1 MVYSLL
7 DTDLYKF
14 TTSYAYMKLFP
25 DAKCQFVFKDR
36 NNTPRTEEFLENFK
50 KAYKKYCEE
59 TFLSEEE
66 WRWLMQPD
74 IIPGIPKVYW
84 EWLFGFYYEY
94 DKVNIYLDENK
105 VLCIEGPFDYAFK
118 ASLYEIPSMFL
129 VPEVNNVDKPIAWT
143 EFINDLDNKVRI
155 AKKNEFTFSE
165 FGTRRRF
172 SQEIQDKVC
181 QYLSSYKDVC
191 SGTSNVYFA
200 KKYGMKPIG
209 THPHEWFMFHGAL
222 FGYKSA
228 NKLALENWLNVYNG
242 KFAIGLTDTYTSLNF
257 FKAFDDHLARAYD
270 GIRQDS
276 GDEYEFIHNAI
287 NHYSKLNIDPSSK
300 VLVFSNALDF
310 NKIPEIHK
318 YCKDHNLKD
327 TYDVG
332 TNLTCDV
339 YSPTGEHYNAENIVM
354 KMSCASLNDE
364 DSKHLTVKLSD
375 DYGKHT
381 GDKTE
386 IEHAKYD
393 LELTD

>member
-143 EFINDLDNKVRI
+143 EFINDLDNKIRI
-155 AKKNEFTFSE
+155 TKKNEFTFSE

-276 GDEYEFIHNAI
+276 GDEYEFI
-287 NHYSKLNIDPSSK
+287 
-300 VLVFSNALDF
+300 
-310 NKIPEIHK
+310 NKILLLR
-318 YCKDHNLKD
+318 Y
-327 TYDVG
+327 
-332 TNLTCDV
+332 
-339 YSPTGEHYNAENIVM
+339 
-354 KMSCASLNDE
+354 
-364 DSKHLTVKLSD
+364 
-375 DYGKHT
+375 
-381 GDKTE
+381 
-386 IEHAKYD
+386 
-393 LELTD
+393 

>member
-66 WRWLMQPD
+66 WRWLMDPD

-143 EFINDLDNKVRI
+143 EFINDLDNKIRI

-276 GDEYEFIHNAI
+276 GDEYEFKII
-287 NHYSKLNIDPSSK
+287 ILN
-300 VLVFSNALDF
+300 
-310 NKIPEIHK
+310 
-318 YCKDHNLKD
+318 
-327 TYDVG
+327 
-332 TNLTCDV
+332 
-339 YSPTGEHYNAENIVM
+339 
-354 KMSCASLNDE
+354 
-364 DSKHLTVKLSD
+364 
-375 DYGKHT
+375 
-381 GDKTE
+381 
-386 IEHAKYD
+386 
-393 LELTD
+393 